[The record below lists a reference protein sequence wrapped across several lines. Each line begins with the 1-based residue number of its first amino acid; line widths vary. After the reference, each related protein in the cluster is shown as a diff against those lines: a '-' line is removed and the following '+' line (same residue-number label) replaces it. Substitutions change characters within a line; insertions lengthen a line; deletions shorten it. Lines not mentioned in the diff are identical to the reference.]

1 MFELHTSLPWGWIA
15 VGFLVIVVIIVLYR
29 IRLKALPSLYRYIII
44 VLRSAF
50 LVMTLLLFINP
61 EVTWV
66 RRVSIP
72 PRIGIF
78 LDNSL
83 SMANHPTA
91 AASTVFARVKDVV
104 SWAEEYQYQPEIL
117 TFGERLERQVDKQFE
132 YLPDERITEFDP
144 LSDYWANN
152 DLQAIFLFSDGV
164 ATSGVDPGAL
174 TGASRAPIY
183 VVGVGDTARNVDLSI
198 LDVHYPLTMLEQERN
213 NLAVRI
219 RAVNATGR
227 RSRLFIFNE
236 DQLIHSELISF
247 RSKESIQ
254 SFNVSIV
261 GRLEAVHF
269 RVELMVFPEE
279 INIENNR
286 RELEIDVLPG
296 RRQVALLT
304 GGLSPNTSHI
314 NRGIRE
320 VRHAIVEHLVF
331 IKGKWQ
337 GDEGKFWETP
347 LDLIVLDNYPT
358 TFLPEGHLDRL
369 IAKIDRDKSAVL
381 LVEGPDNNNR
391 DFIRLGRAL
400 GLPLKV
406 VYENDNTSPSQLTP
420 VGELPG
426 LSIQRGKYAG
436 NSHAAFPAVNL
447 VHAVD
452 VRPNVNL
459 STVLMDNERSP
470 VVAYGIVDELKRAL
484 LLLPDLATTHMMLSR
499 TNWQNYLQDILLALL
514 EWELEPEGF
523 SPYILQPDKRQYHLG
538 EKVLLR
544 GILRDRAGIKM
555 LQPVLSVE
563 IDGPVSSKLVTLSY
577 NFDSGEYEGEFWP
590 GDPGAYRMGMY
601 QEESTI
607 PHTRETRF
615 QVLTGRIELESIT
628 QDRYSLERLSQTSGG
643 SYTNLNGVDEL
654 LTSLFYQ
661 PELMMKEHHFS
672 LWQVWYLWVA
682 LIFVLGLEWS
692 LRRIMGLI

>member
-1 MFELHTSLPWGWIA
+1 MFELHASLALGWIV
-15 VGFLVIVVIIVLYR
+15 VGLLVIVFIIALYR
-29 IRLKALPSLYRYIII
+29 VRLKALPSLYRYLIL
-44 VLRSAF
+44 VFRSAF
-50 LVMTLLLFINP
+50 LIMTLLLFVNP
-61 EVTWV
+61 EVTWM
-66 RRVSIP
+66 RRVSVP
-72 PRIGIF
+72 PRIGIL

-91 AASTVFARVKDVV
+91 AASTIFSRVKNVIG
-104 SWAEEYQYQPEIL
+104 WAEEYQYQPEVL
-117 TFGERLERQVDKQFE
+117 TFGERLKRQIDKQFD

-144 LSDYWANN
+144 LLEYWENSN
-152 DLQAIFLFSDGV
+152 LQAIFLFSDGV

-174 TGASRAPIY
+174 TGGSRTPIY
-183 VVGVGDTARNVDLSI
+183 AVGVGDTARNVDLSI

-213 NLAVRI
+213 NLTVRI

-236 DQLIHSELISF
+236 DQLIHSEMISF
-247 RSKESIQ
+247 RSRESIQ
-254 SFNVSIV
+254 SFNISIV

-269 RVELMVFPEE
+269 RVELMVLPEE

-320 VRHAIVEHLVF
+320 VRHAVVEHLVF
-331 IKGKWQ
+331 IKGRWQ
-337 GDEGKFWETP
+337 GDEAKFWETP
-347 LDLIVLDNYPT
+347 IDLIVLDNYPT

-369 IAKIDRDKSAVL
+369 IAKIHRDKSAVL

-391 DFIRLGRAL
+391 DFIRLGRVL

-406 VYENDNTSPSQLTP
+406 TENVNALPSQLTP

-426 LSIQRGKYAG
+426 LSIQQGIYAEH
-436 NSHAAFPAVNL
+436 SHAVFPAVNL

-452 VRPNVNL
+452 VRPNL
-459 STVLMDNERSP
+459 SLSKVLMDNELRP
-470 VVAYGIVDELKRAL
+470 VVAYGIAGESKRAFF
-484 LLLPDLATTHMMLSR
+484 LLPDLATTHMMLSR
-499 TNWQNYLQDILLALL
+499 TDWQNYLQDILIALL

-563 IDGPVSSKLVTLSY
+563 IDGPGSSKLVTLSY

-601 QEESTI
+601 QDGNTI
-607 PHTRETRF
+607 PPAKETRF

-643 SYTNLNGVDEL
+643 SYTDLNGVDDL
-654 LTSLFYQ
+654 LTSLSYQ
-661 PELMMKEHHFS
+661 SELVTKEHHFS

-682 LIFVLGLEWS
+682 LVLVLGLEWS